1 MLQQQIAII
10 VAQEPTERSGDLV
23 VSHEH
28 ARLCLDGLGLWILE
42 AAESLEAEKV

>member
-23 VSHEH
+23 VSHGH
-28 ARLCLDGLGLWILE
+28 ARLCLDDLGLWIIE
-42 AAESLEAEKV
+42 AADSLEADNV